1 MESGKRWETRP
12 FRSGIGYTRAMAETW
27 PIFFLAV
34 VLKVP
39 AIGMIWLV
47 LWAAKAHDPGAEAAG
62 GDDDGGSRRDKLPL
76 WPRRGGP
83 HSGPGG
89 SIDCRD
95 GSDGRRRQAVA
106 GMRPRDLRRSRET
119 SRR

>member
-1 MESGKRWETRP
+1 
-12 FRSGIGYTRAMAETW
+12 MAETW

-47 LWAAKAHDPGAEAAG
+47 LWAAKEHDPGAEAPG

-83 HSGPGG
+83 HTGPGG
-89 SIDCRD
+89 SVDCP
-95 GSDGRRRQAVA
+95 DGRRRQAVT
-106 GMRPRDLRRSRET
+106 GTRSRERRRSREI

>member
-1 MESGKRWETRP
+1 
-12 FRSGIGYTRAMAETW
+12 MAETW

-47 LWAAKAHDPGAEAAG
+47 LWAAKPVESEAEAP
-62 GDDDGGSRRDKLPL
+62 GDDDGGSRRDRIPL

-83 HSGPGG
+83 HAGPGG
-89 SIDCRD
+89 SADCTD
-95 GSDGRRRQAVA
+95 GSGGRRRQTVRGA
-106 GMRPRDLRRSRET
+106 RSRDRRRSREI

>member
-1 MESGKRWETRP
+1 
-12 FRSGIGYTRAMAETW
+12 MAESV
-27 PIFFLAV
+27 PILFLAV

-47 LWAAKAHDPGAEAAG
+47 LWAAKAHDPGAETPG

-83 HSGPGG
+83 HSGPDGCA
-89 SIDCRD
+89 DCPD
-95 GSDGRRRQAVA
+95 GTGRRRQAA
-106 GMRPRDLRRSRET
+106 KGTRPRERRRSREI